1 MLDRIRLPGNTSY
14 VKRASKIGICATV
27 VVGAALSGL
36 LGVEHG
42 HASATGPGEGGS
54 DTLVE
59 TNRPVLAVVG
69 ASISDG
75 VGAGNPDRAY
85 PALLAAQLGWQS
97 MVSAD
102 PGAGYVALGNH
113 KLGPML
119 RLLAKLQLT
128 THKPTMVIVQ
138 AGFNDIGKSP
148 SELAANVS
156 KVIGQIRTEAPDAA
170 VGVITVFPMGKPSES
185 AWATDKVIVS
195 AARSADPHVYVFD
208 PLTSHWVFPTLS
220 DRLHPTPVG
229 HRWIADRLAS
239 DFRHD
244 GLIHR

>member
-1 MLDRIRLPGNTSY
+1 M
-14 VKRASKIGICATV
+14 KHASRVGVCAAV

-36 LGVEHG
+36 MGVEHG
-42 HASATGPGEGGS
+42 HAEAKGPDIAPQAEVS
-54 DTLVE
+54 
-59 TNRPVLAVVG
+59 RPVLAVVG

-102 PGAGYVALGNH
+102 PGAGYVALGSR

-128 THKPTMVIVQ
+128 DHKPTMVIVQ
-138 AGFNDIGKSP
+138 AGYNDIGKSP
-148 SELAANVS
+148 KVLASSVS
-156 KVIGQIRTEAPDAA
+156 KVIGEIRTQAPDAA
-170 VGVITVFPMGKPSES
+170 VGVLTVFPKGQPSPA
-185 AWATDKVIVS
+185 AWATDTIIVD
-195 AARSADPHVYVFD
+195 AARNADPHVYIFD
-208 PLTSHWVFPTLS
+208 PLTSHWVFPTLA
-220 DRLHPTPVG
+220 DRLHPTAVG
-229 HRWIADRLAS
+229 HRWIADRLAA

-244 GLIHR
+244 GLTGLTHH